1 MPDMGMRNFW
11 RVSGRMRP
19 VEQGH
24 PSGNHFSRKVGEA
37 EMTYRHCPLEAHPPG
52 VCFKRVSEAETSG
65 DMNMTMEGNG
75 TGLEPQSEP
84 DAPIVSETKK
94 TGLNRRTV
102 AAVAVV
108 CAAALAVAGGVGCK
122 AWSDHETAMAAKDC
136 RSASEAYRKAVD
148 SYNGLVDGDAATASR
163 ITAKQVKDAATVDGL
178 AEALR
183 ASEPK
188 VVACTADTRAGY
200 ETKTASIAKHTA
212 WYKSHGRSL
221 RAAVGRVNASKLD
234 KAVDDAETLYRDS
247 DGEVADAKTREE
259 LKQAIAAKDE
269 TRIAKA
275 VKAVDDSVEAK
286 RKADEEAGRKKAEE
300 EAAAAQAQQS
310 YSGGSYSNSGGSQS
324 YSSNG
329 GGSSSGSSSSGS
341 SSSNGSSSNS
351 SSSSGSTAN
360 NDWKFD
366 LSKEQFTVNE
376 SCASGGFCPI
386 G

>member
-1 MPDMGMRNFW
+1 MTGMD
-11 RVSGRMRP
+11 
-19 VEQGH
+19 
-24 PSGNHFSRKVGEA
+24 K
-37 EMTYRHCPLEAHPPG
+37 
-52 VCFKRVSEAETSG
+52 
-65 DMNMTMEGNG
+65 NMTETEGLAAVADQPEA
-75 TGLEPQSEP
+75 TDMAEPEGPHRS
-84 DAPIVSETKK
+84 
-94 TGLNRRTV
+94 RRTV
-102 AAVAVV
+102 AVVAVV
-108 CAAALAVAGGVGCK
+108 CAAALAVAGGVGYK
-122 AWSDHETAMAAKDC
+122 AWSDHETAVAARDC
-136 RSASEAYRKAVD
+136 RSASEAYRKAAD

-188 VVACTADTRAGY
+188 VVACTADTKAGY
-200 ETKTASIAKHTA
+200 ETKAASIEKSIA

-221 RAAVGRVNASKLD
+221 KAAVGRVNASKLD
-234 KAVDDAETLYRDS
+234 KAVDDANQLYKDS
-247 DGEVADAKTREE
+247 DGKVADAKTRDE
-259 LKQAIAAKDE
+259 LKRAVAAKDE

-286 RKADEEAGRKKAEE
+286 RKADEEAARKKAEE
-300 EAAAAQAQQS
+300 EAAAAQAAAEAAAAQAQQS
-310 YSGGSYSNSGGSQS
+310 YSGGSYSNAGGSQS

-329 GGSSSGSSSSGS
+329 GGSSSGSTG
-341 SSSNGSSSNS
+341 SSNS
-351 SSSSGSTAN
+351 GSGSSGSTTD